1 VYNLTPTQKELLR
14 LIVKR
19 VRAKQMPE
27 EFTVSWGRD
36 GVGMLHD
43 ADASYHPGAVLPPML
58 SFPASHR
65 APEFTRGAIDALAAN
80 QLLHVRTE
88 SGSGGGFEVEE
99 VRHCTLTG
107 KAYEAVDSNFAAPD
121 TSFVRHLTPLADIT
135 GLDTELKHR
144 CLPILGAG
152 AADPKLWDSAVR
164 TAGVILEERL
174 RDVGHITD
182 QHAVGRDL
190 VNKVFGKTG
199 ALAGKFLHDAE
210 REGYRDLYAGVVG
223 AFRNPSAHRLVDPA
237 PHEGGAYIVF
247 VNLLLKMLDDLR

>member
-1 VYNLTPTQKELLR
+1 VYNITLTQKELLR
-14 LIVKR
+14 LIVER
-19 VRAKQMPE
+19 VRAKQMRE
-27 EFTVSWGRD
+27 EFTVGWGRD
-36 GVGMLHD
+36 GEGRLQD
-43 ADASYHPGAVLPPML
+43 AYASHHPSAVLPGFR
-58 SFPASHR
+58 SFPAFHPAR
-65 APEFTRGAIDALAAN
+65 EFTKGAIDALAAN
-80 QLLHVRTE
+80 QLLHVRP
-88 SGSGGGFEVEE
+88 GSEVFEVKE

-135 GLDTELKHR
+135 ALDTELKHR

-182 QHAVGRDL
+182 QQAVGRDL

-199 ALAGKFLHDAE
+199 ALAGKFSHDAE
-210 REGYRDLYAGVVG
+210 RQGYRDLYAGVVG